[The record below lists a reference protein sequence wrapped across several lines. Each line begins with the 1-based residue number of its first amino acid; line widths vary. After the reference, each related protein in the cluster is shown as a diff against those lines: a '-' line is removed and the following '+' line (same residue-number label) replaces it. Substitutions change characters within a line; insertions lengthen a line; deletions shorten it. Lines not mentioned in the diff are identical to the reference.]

1 MVDWVSFIS
10 GSVMTV
16 FVYGL
21 FASGKEDEEDYENED
36 YEDEDE
42 DNDEV
47 EINYFKGKTAIMSCQ
62 TCRKLKKHSEVK
74 PNLWQCTKCKRHTDL
89 R

>member
-1 MVDWVSFIS
+1 VDWISFIS
-10 GSVMTV
+10 GGLMTA
-16 FVYGL
+16 FAYGL
-21 FASGKEDEEDYENED
+21 FTSDKEDAEEDENED
-36 YEDEDE
+36 YEDEDS
-42 DNDEV
+42 DEV

-74 PNLWQCTKCKRHTDL
+74 PNLWQCLKCKRHTDL